1 MDCTNIQFGICL
13 KSFPFMIGNCN
24 VCRCS
29 RGKHDFNTNREYI
42 DEYKKVKIN
51 IYDKKN
57 NEFWK
62 YNIEKNNINNKIKSK
77 KKESDCIKTKIII
90 LNNEINSL
98 DYNIINYYN
107 QKNQINKLNK
117 NVLDMIFRLKN
128 IETKISDIC
137 NE

>member
-1 MDCTNIQFGICL
+1 M
-13 KSFPFMIGNCN
+13 
-24 VCRCS
+24 
-29 RGKHDFNTNREYI
+29 
-42 DEYKKVKIN
+42 
-51 IYDKKN
+51 
-57 NEFWK
+57 
-62 YNIEKNNINNKIKSK
+62 
-77 KKESDCIKTKIII
+77 
-90 LNNEINSL
+90 

>member
-1 MDCTNIQFGICL
+1 
-13 KSFPFMIGNCN
+13 MISNFN
-24 VCRCS
+24 VCGCS
-29 RGKHDFNTNREYI
+29 KWTQNFNTDREYI